1 MVLEGFIRKTE
12 PFELLSAEQVDRIHD
27 GTLEI
32 LQETGIVFQ
41 NDKALQI
48 LRNAGCSI
56 DRDKKLA
63 KIPVSLVEES
73 IRKCPSSFLLKSR
86 EPQKTLTI
94 GGNRTYMMTC
104 CGMETIDLGTWE
116 KRTPTMKDQ
125 NEAVVVC
132 DALENAHSICTGPY
146 FRIQEIPPPLNFVW
160 IYASEV
166 RNSTKMTFSSSTA
179 RCEIWNIQI
188 AKATDQQVLGLV
200 CASSPLTY
208 QKDDIAAAFEFAEAG
223 FPVRIDTGPLC
234 GATSPVTLAGSVV
247 QANAE
252 LLAGVVLMQ
261 LIKPGIGIIGSIY
274 IHPLEMRSGIPVFGA
289 IERALGCIIFF
300 QVWRR
305 YGIPTW
311 GGACNT
317 SGKLIDYQAGY
328 EKSMQLLLQAL
339 SGPNILASHGGIFG
353 ELTYHPV
360 VSILDDDI
368 SGIIGRTLTG
378 TNVNDETLAL
388 ELIKQVGPI
397 PGHYLNKDHTRTL
410 WKKEFF
416 VPKVADRTS
425 YSEWIQKGKKDA
437 LQKAK
442 ERLKE
447 ILDTHRPIE
456 LPKDQDKEID
466 RILEKARDWY
476 RKGTVHTNETE
487 NKRS

>member
-1 MVLEGFIRKTE
+1 MTLEGFVRRTK
-12 PFELLSAEQVDRIHD
+12 PFEILNSEQIEKIHD

-32 LQETGIVFQ
+32 LQETGLIFQ
-41 NDKALQI
+41 HEKALEMF
-48 LRNAGCSI
+48 NKAGCNV
-56 DRDKKLA
+56 DREKKIV
-63 KIPVSLVEES
+63 KIPSSLVEES
-73 IRKCPSSFLLKSR
+73 IRKCPDHFLLQSR
-86 EPQKTLTI
+86 EPEKTLRI

-104 CGMETIDLGTWE
+104 CGMETIDLETWE
-116 KRTPTMKDQ
+116 RRTPTMKDQ

-146 FRIQEIPPPLNFVW
+146 FRIEEIPPPLNFVW
-160 IYASEV
+160 IYASQV

-179 RCEIWNIQI
+179 RCEKWNIKI
-188 AKATDQQVLGLV
+188 AKATEQQVLGLT

-234 GATSPVTLAGSVV
+234 GATSPVTLAGSIV

-274 IHPLEMRSGIPVFGA
+274 IHPMEMRSGIPVFGA
-289 IERALGCIIFF
+289 IERALGCIMFY
-300 QVWRR
+300 QVWRG

-339 SGPNILASHGGIFG
+339 SGPNILALHGGVFG

-360 VSILDDDI
+360 ASILDDDI
-368 SGIIGRTLTG
+368 AGIIGRTLAG
-378 TNVNDETLAL
+378 THVDEEDLAL
-388 ELIKQVGPI
+388 ELMKQVGPI
-397 PGHYLNKDHTRTL
+397 PGHYLNKNHTRTL

-416 VPKVADRTS
+416 VPRVADRSS
-425 YSEWIQKGKKDA
+425 YQEWIQKGKKDA
-437 LQKAK
+437 LQNAK
-442 ERLKE
+442 ERFKE
-447 ILDTHRPIE
+447 ILSTHKPLE
-456 LPKDQDKEID
+456 LPTDQDKEVT
-466 RILEKARDWY
+466 RIFEEAREWY
-476 RKGTVHTNETE
+476 KKGRVHSDKNE
-487 NKRS
+487 S